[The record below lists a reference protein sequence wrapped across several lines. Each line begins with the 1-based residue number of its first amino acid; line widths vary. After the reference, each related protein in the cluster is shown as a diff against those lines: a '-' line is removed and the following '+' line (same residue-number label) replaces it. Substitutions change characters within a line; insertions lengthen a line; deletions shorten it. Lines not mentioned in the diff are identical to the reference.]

1 MDELD
6 KVLQALDVVERYEE
20 YLFRKVWGK
29 ALIVIGVVL
38 PLGALV
44 SMNATLLA
52 SAMGLDAGVLSV
64 LANVFAFIL
73 CCGFISYS
81 FFESWK
87 TIDRKEQGVTSD
99 SKHGPLIGIVWF
111 LAFAL
116 TSLAPESLHLVS
128 ILWAA
133 SISSLL
139 TVVILRSVGSHGQVR
154 VLLMLGIFLGLVSF
168 PLLLIT
174 DIVLLGYLAMIAFS
188 LGFVLA
194 GTMMN
199 RLAARM
205 LRPQF

>member
-87 TIDRKEQGVTSD
+87 TIDHKEQGETSD

>member
-1 MDELD
+1 MEELD

-38 PLGALV
+38 PLGALI

-52 SAMGLDAGVLSV
+52 SAMGLDAGVLSL
-64 LANVFAFIL
+64 LANVFALIL

-87 TIDRKEQGVTSD
+87 TMERKQEGKTSD
-99 SKHGPLIGIVWF
+99 TKHGPLIGIVWF

-133 SISSLL
+133 SISCLL
-139 TVVILRSVGSHGQVR
+139 TLVILRAVGSHGQVR
-154 VLLMLGIFLGLVSF
+154 VLLILGIFLGLVSF

-174 DIVLLGYLAMIAFS
+174 DIVLLGYLTMIAFS
-188 LGFVLA
+188 VGFVLA
-194 GTMMN
+194 GIMMN
-199 RLAARM
+199 RMAAGM
-205 LRPQF
+205 LRHQA